1 MGQAITRSACRIWG
15 ARGFGEVSEKE
26 GVTGQQGYEEVGLRC
41 RDTGKPTKKGVSW
54 TGFDGKEGKWYK
66 KEKLL
71 QNKEEPNKRNQPR
84 RTSKRNQGKRA
95 QKRKQEKEK
104 TTRQYRG
111 KSDTGGWED
120 SSLTLR
126 MTAESRGELSE

>member
-1 MGQAITRSACRIWG
+1 MGSTRVR
-15 ARGFGEVSEKE
+15 EVSEKE

-41 RDTGKPTKKGVSW
+41 RDTGKPTKKGVSR

-71 QNKEEPNKRNQPR
+71 QNKEEPAKRDKPR
-84 RTSKRNQGKRA
+84 RTSQEEQAKKNQ
-95 QKRKQEKEK
+95 KEN
-104 TTRQYRG
+104 THQHRG
-111 KSDTGGWED
+111 ESDTGAWED

-126 MTAESRGELSE
+126 MTV